1 MQDQMQVILDSLR
14 EFWMQLSSF
23 LPQLIGAL
31 VILIVGWL
39 IAKIVRNVAER
50 FLKMIKIDTAAEKA
64 GIEDFLK
71 QGGVQFSTVG
81 LIANI
86 FYWFIMF
93 TVILAVLNSLNL
105 RVAAELFNKIILYLP
120 NVFVAVIVLVFGT
133 MFARFIRGAIATYL
147 KNVGMEGV
155 ELMSSIAMYAVI
167 VFVST
172 LALEQ
177 LAIGGEILVSAFQ
190 IAFGALCLGLAL
202 AFGLGGRDWAAR
214 ILEKTWKK

>member
-1 MQDQMQVILDSLR
+1 MQDQMQVVLDSLR
-14 EFWMQLSSF
+14 EFWLQLSSF

-39 IAKIVRNVAER
+39 IAKIIRNLAER
-50 FLKMIKIDTAAEKA
+50 FFKMIKLDTAAEKA

-71 QGGVQFSTVG
+71 QGGVQFSTIG
-81 LIANI
+81 LIANL

-105 RVAAELFNKIILYLP
+105 SVAAELFNKIILYLP
-120 NVFVAVIVLVFGT
+120 NVFVAVVVLVFGT
-133 MFARFIRGAIATYL
+133 MFARFIRAALVTYL
-147 KNVGMEGV
+147 KNIGMDGV
-155 ELMSSIAMYAVI
+155 EVMGTIAMYAVI
-167 VFVST
+167 VFVVT

-177 LAIGGEILVSAFQ
+177 LAIGGAILVSAFQ

-202 AFGLGGRDWAAR
+202 AFGLGGREWAAR
-214 ILEKTWKK
+214 VLEKTLKQ

>member
-39 IAKIVRNVAER
+39 IAKVVRNVAER
-50 FLKMIKIDTAAEKA
+50 FLKMIKVDTAAEKA

-71 QGGVQFSTVG
+71 QGGVQFNTVG

-167 VFVST
+167 VFVAT